1 MADVAREMEDFKAAN
16 RTFGGEWKLERK
28 GVYSL
33 STSPSSSSSSP
44 SPANQLSS
52 TDRSGSDPPPP
63 PAALPAIRV
72 TTYEDKN
79 RYNTKNY
86 NHYSSHNTWSVS
98 NSELKRQRRVMR
110 YKSYAVETKLK
121 YSLVHGFR
129 WMKNKYTQ
137 FVRGY

>member
-1 MADVAREMEDFKAAN
+1 MEDFKAAN

-33 STSPSSSSSSP
+33 SSSPSTSPSPSSSSP
-44 SPANQLSS
+44 NQLSS

-63 PAALPAIRV
+63 PPPPAAALPTIRV
-72 TTYEDKN
+72 TTYEHKN

-129 WMKNKYTQ
+129 WMKTKYSQ